1 MSAVPTDD
9 RLSRGK
15 LSHVRQGSVRWT
27 PQPAGLTVPLET
39 TDQPS
44 PLRQHLRTLLLLRA
58 VAAIVQLAVVWATVQ
73 ILDVGLPLL
82 PQLSLL
88 AALLVLVAALALRL
102 RFARPV
108 TENEFFA
115 HLLCD
120 LAWLSFALY
129 WAGGTLHNP
138 FADLYIVYVGL
149 AALTLRWRHVVAT
162 FLLALTAYALLR
174 IHHVAPNAQSASLP
188 IDELEAVAHASHFV
202 LLASIVAYFG
212 YRLSAAGRRYFE
224 WLARARARE
233 ARDDMALNLATLAAG
248 AAHELG
254 TPLTTMAVL
263 VGDMRRG
270 SCTAD
275 EMRTNLEVMSRAIQA
290 CKDSLGDI
298 VATAGAQHMNDRHE
312 LRAVD
317 FVREA
322 IDRFRRM
329 RPTVPISVDIGCN
342 EQTMVMTGA
351 TLRQSLITLL
361 GNAADASPGS
371 VGLRLRCTP
380 EQLVIEVLD
389 RGAGIPDEVRARL
402 GEGRITTKSAH
413 GLGLGVFLASLAI
426 ERAGGS
432 LTFHDRDGGG
442 TCARIT
448 LPTNT
453 R

>member
-44 PLRQHLRTLLLLRA
+44 PLRQHLRTLVLLRA

-188 IDELEAVAHASHFV
+188 IDELEAMAHASHFV

-224 WLARARARE
+224 WLARTRARSARRHGTESGHARRRRGARAWHAVDDDGR
-233 ARDDMALNLATLAAG
+233 ARRRHAARAMHRGRNAHESGSDVAGDPGVQRLARRYRRHRG
-248 AAHELG
+248 RAAHE
-254 TPLTTMAVL
+254 
-263 VGDMRRG
+263 R
-270 SCTAD
+270 
-275 EMRTNLEVMSRAIQA
+275 
-290 CKDSLGDI
+290 
-298 VATAGAQHMNDRHE
+298 
-312 LRAVD
+312 
-317 FVREA
+317 
-322 IDRFRRM
+322 
-329 RPTVPISVDIGCN
+329 
-342 EQTMVMTGA
+342 
-351 TLRQSLITLL
+351 
-361 GNAADASPGS
+361 
-371 VGLRLRCTP
+371 
-380 EQLVIEVLD
+380 
-389 RGAGIPDEVRARL
+389 
-402 GEGRITTKSAH
+402 SA
-413 GLGLGVFLASLAI
+413 
-426 ERAGGS
+426 
-432 LTFHDRDGGG
+432 
-442 TCARIT
+442 
-448 LPTNT
+448 
-453 R
+453 